1 MPEIRRC
8 VSSLGISNGCRKFA
22 SHFRISFGRR
32 FFNDFSHRKIG
43 VLVRKIGVMV
53 TEKLA
58 RMPDTVIGHQ
68 SSDHVAAIIETR
80 ISQISF
86 RSVCQWISYVFFLLP
101 KGTVTVKDDFVREAV
116 VIASLRKV
124 SRAMIFCLLFVLIP
138 EG

>member
-1 MPEIRRC
+1 MDGEEMPEIRRC

-86 RSVCQWISYVFFLLP
+86 RSVCQWISYVFFFCYQKGRLLL
-101 KGTVTVKDDFVREAV
+101 KT
-116 VIASLRKV
+116 I
-124 SRAMIFCLLFVLIP
+124 LFEKP
-138 EG
+138 